1 MGIDTRSQKN
11 RKSFTTHRKR
21 GLTVLKCDKKKN
33 ILLSG
38 ALVLA
43 LAGALVKVIGLIY
56 KIPLTNLI
64 KSEGMGYFNSA
75 YTIYTFFYMISTAG
89 LPVAI
94 SLLISQAR
102 ALGNR
107 PRVRKIFWVAS
118 AMFLVVGA
126 LGSLAMFFLA
136 EFFASLLGNPP
147 AALSIRAISPTLF
160 FVSAISVMRGYFQ
173 GHQYMLPTAISQIAE
188 AAGKLGF
195 GIFLARAAIK
205 GNMGYEKAAA
215 GAAVGLS
222 IGMGFAFVYLVI
234 SAIFFKSE
242 KYYDRIFDTMPA
254 GSKRAILKSLL
265 SAALPITLSASVLS
279 MSNTLDLAIVMREL
293 KKIGLSAAAAN
304 AAYGN
309 YTALAVPM
317 FNLPIVLIT
326 PIASTVVP
334 YLAGALSAR
343 DDKRMSSSIS
353 VSLRT
358 TALISFPCAL
368 GLCSLASPILKMLFD
383 DALAEGAAPLLQILA
398 PSVIFLSFAT
408 VTNAL
413 LQALGRPL
421 VPLVSM
427 VVGAAVKIIL
437 CPLLIRSFSVS
448 GTPMSTFFCYF
459 TVCLINFAVIYREM
473 KQKPSFVSMFFRP
486 LLASSASALCAAY
499 ACSNLSAAL
508 GDTLACLFSI
518 ALAALVYFALIIV
531 TRYLTGEELL
541 MLPKGEKILTIF
553 KKFGFIKKKKE
564 L

>member
-1 MGIDTRSQKN
+1 M
-11 RKSFTTHRKR
+11 
-21 GLTVLKCDKKKN
+21 
-33 ILLSG
+33 
-38 ALVLA
+38 LA
-43 LAGALVKVIGLIY
+43 IAGALVKIIGLIY

-64 KSEGMGYFNSA
+64 KSDGMGYFNSA

-102 ALGNR
+102 VLGNR
-107 PRVRKIFWVAS
+107 PRVRKVFLAAS
-118 AMFLVVGA
+118 AIFLAVGA
-126 LGSLAMFFLA
+126 LGSLAMFFFS

-147 AALSIRAISPTLF
+147 ASLSIKAISPTLF

-173 GHQYMLPTAISQIAE
+173 GHQFMLPTAISQIAE

-195 GIFLARAAIK
+195 GIFLARAAIER
-205 GNMGYEKAAA
+205 NMGYENAAA

-222 IGMGFAFVYLVI
+222 IGMGIAFIYLVI
-234 SAIFFKSE
+234 TAIFFKSE
-242 KYYDRIFDTMPA
+242 KYYDKIFDTMPA
-254 GSKRAILKSLL
+254 GSTRGVLRSLL

-279 MSNTLDLAIVMREL
+279 MSNTLDLAIVMRAL
-293 KKIGLSAAAAN
+293 KRTGLSAAAAN

-309 YTALAVPM
+309 YSALAVPM

-334 YLAGALSAR
+334 YLAGAISAR
-343 DDKRMSSSIS
+343 DSKGIASSVS

-368 GLCSLASPILKMLFD
+368 GLSALASPILKMLFD
-383 DALAEGAAPLLQILA
+383 DALAESAAPLLQILA

-413 LQALGRPL
+413 LQALGKPL
-421 VPLVSM
+421 VPLFSM
-427 VVGAAVKIIL
+427 VAGAAVKIIL
-437 CPLLIRSFSVS
+437 CPLLITRFSVS

-473 KQKPSFVSMFFRP
+473 KQKPRFVSMFLSP
-486 LLASSASALCAAY
+486 LLASVASALSAAY
-499 ACSNLSAAL
+499 TYAWLCARL
-508 GDTLACLFSI
+508 GETLACLASI
-518 ALAALVYFALIIV
+518 AIAAAVYFALIII
-531 TRYLTGEELL
+531 TGYITGEELL
-541 MLPKGEKILTIF
+541 MLPKGEKILEIF
-553 KKFGFIKKKKE
+553 EKFGFVKKVKGNLE
-564 L
+564 NERNRAFES